1 MTVLQL
7 TKAMTCF
14 VKLRV
19 CCAYSRLSKRNTRR
33 SVDQFAE
40 PLTQGVFVPVLV
52 SCRLGKGSSLLHVM
66 SVLFF
71 HRSVIDF
78 SRFWID
84 FTFGPA
90 ARKLNLQGSTSN
102 FVARHD
108 VEVTTRRNALYAITG
123 MHCKVIFVLIYFPS
137 ALCSSCVFQ
146 CRLSDSSGK
155 SLCIFTL

>member
-1 MTVLQL
+1 M
-7 TKAMTCF
+7 CF
-14 VKLRV
+14 
-19 CCAYSRLSKRNTRR
+19 AYSRLSKRNTRR
-33 SVDQFAE
+33 SVDQFAK
-40 PLTQGVFVPVLV
+40 PLTQGVVVPVLV

-78 SRFWID
+78 SRFWFD

-108 VEVTTRRNALYAITG
+108 VEITTRRNALPSMYMFGAITG